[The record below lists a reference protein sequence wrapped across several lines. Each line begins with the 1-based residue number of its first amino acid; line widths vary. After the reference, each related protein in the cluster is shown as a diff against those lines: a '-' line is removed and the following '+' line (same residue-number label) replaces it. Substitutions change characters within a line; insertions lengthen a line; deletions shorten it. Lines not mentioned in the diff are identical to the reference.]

1 MARPDRRTGA
11 GTRGVSGP
19 GAARR
24 RHGRAGSRVGAWGRG
39 VAAALAVSLGA
50 ACSADAPH
58 PAVLDAGKVGSVV
71 VGRSSRADVY
81 AALGRPSRT
90 ERSASGEAW
99 VYEAGGGGGANPLG
113 GAATASGL
121 LGAFVPYAGLVGSGL
136 GLAGAAMGGA
146 RPDRARVGLTVAF
159 TTDGV
164 VRDCVL
170 SSTAVPA
177 GVSQVGVSRVGVP
190 GSVPADAGIV
200 DCQRPGPP
208 GAAPLGPIGAAPGG
222 PGRWR

>member
-1 MARPDRRTGA
+1 MAIPARRTGA
-11 GTRGVSGP
+11 GTGEMAGP
-19 GAARR
+19 G
-24 RHGRAGSRVGAWGRG
+24 RHGRAGSRGGAWGRG
-39 VAAALAVSLGA
+39 VVAALAVSLVA
-50 ACSADAPH
+50 ACSADAPS

-99 VYEAGGGGGANPLG
+99 IYESGGGGGGAANPLG

-136 GLAGAAMGGA
+136 GLAGAALGGA
-146 RPDRARVGLTVAF
+146 RPDRATVGLTVAF
-159 TTDGV
+159 TADGV

-177 GVSQVGVSRVGVP
+177 GVSRIGVSPAGAP

-200 DCQRPGPP
+200 DCQRPGPNAPP
-208 GAAPLGPIGAAPGG
+208 GSIGAAPGD

>member
-1 MARPDRRTGA
+1 MARPTRRTGA
-11 GTRGVSGP
+11 GTGDGP
-19 GAARR
+19 GPGRAPR
-24 RHGRAGSRVGAWGRG
+24 RHGRAGFRGGSWGRG
-39 VAAALAVSLGA
+39 AAAAVAALLVA
-50 ACSADAPH
+50 ACSADAPP

-81 AALGRPSRT
+81 AALGRPNRT

-99 VYEAGGGGGANPLG
+99 IYEAAGGGAANPLG
-113 GAATASGL
+113 GAAAASGL

-146 RPDRARVGLTVAF
+146 RPDRATVGLTVAF
-159 TTDGV
+159 TADGV

-177 GVSQVGVSRVGVP
+177 GVFQAGVSPAGAP
-190 GSVPADAGIV
+190 GSVPTDAGIV
-200 DCQRPGPP
+200 DCRRPGPNASP
-208 GAAPLGPIGAAPGG
+208 GQTGAAPGD
-222 PGRWR
+222 PGR

>member
-1 MARPDRRTGA
+1 MAIPARRTGA
-11 GTRGVSGP
+11 GTGEMAGP
-19 GAARR
+19 GRAPR
-24 RHGRAGSRVGAWGRG
+24 RHGRAGSWGGAWGRG
-39 VAAALAVSLGA
+39 AAAALAVSLAA
-50 ACSADAPH
+50 ACSADAPP
-58 PAVLDAGKVGSVV
+58 PAVLDAGTVGSVII
-71 VGRSSRADVY
+71 GRSSRADVY

-99 VYEAGGGGGANPLG
+99 IYEAGGGGGGANPLG
-113 GAATASGL
+113 GVATASGL

-159 TTDGV
+159 TADGV

-177 GVSQVGVSRVGVP
+177 GVFQAGVSPAGAP
-190 GSVPADAGIV
+190 GPVPADAGIV
-200 DCQRPGPP
+200 DCRRPGPNALP
-208 GAAPLGPIGAAPGG
+208 GSIGAVPGD